1 MQRFRILHKT
11 RYSYNAEVTL
21 GPHQLLLRPRED
33 HEVRIESFALRI
45 TPDARWLWHRD
56 VEGNSVAVATFSR
69 PASELL
75 IESDVIIQQYN
86 EMPLNFEMDAYAL
99 WYPFGYL
106 AEDDTV
112 LQTYRILPTPET
124 CTLLSPWIEGFWTQG
139 EAIQTYV
146 LLQRLNTFIHDTLRY
161 QIREEPG
168 VQSVRQTLS
177 LGSGSC
183 RDFALLFMT
192 CARYLGLASRFA
204 SGYLYAPMMRDFVG
218 STHAWAEV
226 YLPGAGWKGFDP
238 TSGSIVGSDHIPVAV
253 SRLAE
258 SVPPIAGIF
267 TGVPGSRMEVDV
279 TVTRC

>member
-1 MQRFRILHKT
+1 MQRFRIIHKT
-11 RYSYNAEVTL
+11 RYSYNAVVTL
-21 GPHQLLLRPRED
+21 GSHQLLLRPRED
-33 HEVRIESFALRI
+33 HEVRIESFSLRI
-45 TPDARWLWHRD
+45 TPDAQWLWHRD

-99 WYPFGYL
+99 WYPFVYL
-106 AEDDTV
+106 PEDDAV
-112 LQTYRILPTPET
+112 LQPYRILPTQET
-124 CTLLSPWIEGFWTQG
+124 CMMLSQWIEGFWKHG

-192 CARYLGLASRFA
+192 CARYLGLASRFV

-218 STHAWAEV
+218 ATHAWAEV

-238 TSGSIVGSDHIPVAV
+238 TGGTIVGSDHIPVAV

-267 TGVPGSRMEVDV
+267 TGVPGSRMEVEV
-279 TVTRC
+279 AVTRC